1 MKCIQL
7 RRTALAITAALAVT
21 AGLSESAVAG
31 GPRLL
36 QSGNLDQV
44 QSWHG
49 RGAGLEG
56 ADRIAHIGK
65 TSASQKP
72 ITVTYDRVVTERTNM
87 RRAEAPDNTVVR
99 IVFDREVMARTNM
112 PGAFEV
118 EEDTKSAAAPGPVVK

>member
-1 MKCIQL
+1 MKNTQR

-21 AGLSESAVAG
+21 AGLSGTAVAG
-31 GPRLL
+31 DPRLL

-65 TSASQKP
+65 AGSTQKP
-72 ITVTYDRVVTERTNM
+72 ITVTYDRVVVERTNM
-87 RRAEAPDNTVVR
+87 RRAEAPDNTNVR

-112 PGAFEV
+112 PGAFEKD
-118 EEDTKSAAAPGPVVK
+118 EPAQSAAVPGPVIK

>member
-1 MKCIQL
+1 MTSTKL
-7 RRTALAITAALAVT
+7 SRTALAISAALALT
-21 AGLSESAVAG
+21 AGLTGTAAAG

-44 QSWHG
+44 QSWQG

-65 TSASQKP
+65 AGATQKP

-87 RRAEAPDNTVVR
+87 RRAEAPDNTSVR

-112 PGAFEV
+112 PGAFEKD
-118 EEDTKSAAAPGPVVK
+118 EPTQAAAVPGPVIK

>member
-1 MKCIQL
+1 MKSIQL
-7 RRTALAITAALAVT
+7 RRSALAITAALAVAAALSGT
-21 AGLSESAVAG
+21 AAAG

-44 QSWHG
+44 QLWQG

-56 ADRIAHIGK
+56 SDRIAHIGK
-65 TSASQKP
+65 ADASQKP

-87 RRAEAPDNTVVR
+87 RRAEAPDNTTVR

-112 PGAFEV
+112 PGAFEKD
-118 EEDTKSAAAPGPVVK
+118 EPTQSAAVPGPVIK